1 MKFKNTMIIKK
12 YTLFT
17 ALSVTV
23 FSGWAQD
30 RTLASNNDKM
40 VVTASRFKQPVS
52 TVLAPNN
59 VVTRDDIDRWQAKSL
74 NEVMR
79 RLPGVD
85 IAQTGGLGQG
95 SSMYIR
101 GTEARHV
108 LVLIDG
114 IPLARTGIINA
125 VNFNQIPISLVQRVE
140 YIRGPRSAVYGSG
153 AIGGVINVITQTDQ
167 EGAQI
172 NVGVGSKGY
181 QQYDGS
187 VRQRFGDTLAALAG
201 GYQTTNGFNIK
212 PDSPN
217 PVDSDRDGFRNKNF
231 WAGLEHQF
239 NQQISGF
246 VRGYGYTNNTD
257 YDVGSIPLNSAYSGD
272 EERLYNHTYDTGLR
286 YASGAYSSQLIGSYQ
301 KYKDYNFSSQYG
313 RYGVATTLDN
323 MDQRNVQWGNT
334 YSFESGTLS
343 AGVDWQQQRLTSSNQ
358 TISDTYKQ
366 DNTGLYFSGQ
376 QQFDNLTLE
385 ASGRAD
391 KDEQFGWHE
400 TWQTAAGWEF
410 IPDYRATV
418 SYGTGFLAPSLG
430 QQYGSQRFKIVSNR
444 DLKPEESRQWET
456 GLEGLTG
463 PLNWRLSAYHY
474 KIENLIDYYSDPNTH
489 KGQYYNVDSATIKGV
504 EWTGNVDTGIFTHQ
518 ITLQY
523 MDPRNDKNNEVLAR
537 RSKQQARYQLD
548 WTMFNLD
555 MDVSYQY
562 YGKRYD
568 NSTSTYHSIQ
578 RELPSYSTI
587 DVSATYPVTSHLT
600 VRGRIAN
607 LFNKNYETAYGYKT
621 AGREYYLTGS
631 YNF

>member
-1 MKFKNTMIIKK
+1 MTIKK
-12 YTLFT
+12 YTLLT
-17 ALSVTV
+17 ALSVTA

-30 RTLASNNDKM
+30 NTTTGNNKDEM
-40 VVTASRFKQPVS
+40 VVTAGRFKQPIS
-52 TVLAPNN
+52 TVLAPAD
-59 VVTRDDIDRWQAKSL
+59 VVTRDDIERWQTKSL

-85 IAQTGGLGQG
+85 IAQMGGLGQG

-108 LVLIDG
+108 LILIDG
-114 IPLARTGIINA
+114 IPLARTGI
-125 VNFNQIPISLVQRVE
+125 VNSVNLDQIPISLVQRIE

-172 NVGVGSKGY
+172 NAGVGSKGY

-187 VRQRFGDTLAALAG
+187 VRQRFGDTLATLAG
-201 GYQTTNGFNIK
+201 GYQTTNGYNIK
-212 PDSPN
+212 PNSPN
-217 PVDSDRDGFRNKNF
+217 PIDSDRDGFRNKNF

-239 NQQISGF
+239 NQEISGF

-257 YDVGSIPLNSAYSGD
+257 YDIGGLSSPAYSGD
-272 EERLYNHTYDTGLR
+272 EERLYNHTYDAGLR

-343 AGVDWQQQRLTSSNQ
+343 AGLDWQQQRLTSSNQ
-358 TISDTYKQ
+358 TISDTYKR
-366 DNTGLYFSGQ
+366 DNTGLYLSGQ
-376 QQFDNLTLE
+376 QKLGEVTLE
-385 ASGRAD
+385 ASGRGD

-410 IPDYRATV
+410 VPDYRVTL

-430 QQYGSQRFKIVSNR
+430 QQYGSQRLAIISNS
-444 DLKPEESRQWET
+444 DLKPEESRQWEA
-456 GLEGLTG
+456 GLEGVSG
-463 PLNWRLSAYHY
+463 PLDWRLSAYRN
-474 KIENLIDYYSDPNTH
+474 KIENLIDYSFDNSTF
-489 KGQYYNVDSATIKGV
+489 KGHYYNVNSATIKGV
-504 EWTGNVDTGIFTHQ
+504 EWTGNLTTGIFTHAV
-518 ITLQY
+518 TLQY
-523 MDPRNDKNNEVLAR
+523 IDPRNDSNNEVLAR
-537 RSKQQARYQLD
+537 RSKQQAKYQLD

-568 NSTSTYHSIQ
+568 NISSIYSPTQ
-578 RELPSYSTI
+578 RELSSYSTV
-587 DVSATYPVTSHLT
+587 DVSAGYPVTSHLT

-607 LFNKNYETAYGYKT
+607 LFDKEYETAYGYKT

>member
-1 MKFKNTMIIKK
+1 MTTKNTITIKK
-12 YTLFT
+12 YTLLT
-17 ALSVTV
+17 ALSVTA
-23 FSGWAQD
+23 FSGWAQGNTATGNKD
-30 RTLASNNDKM
+30 EM

-52 TVLAPNN
+52 TVLAPAD

-85 IAQTGGLGQG
+85 IAQFGGVGQG

-108 LVLIDG
+108 LILIDG
-114 IPLARTGIINA
+114 IPLARTGI
-125 VNFNQIPISLVQRVE
+125 VNSVNLDQIPISLVQRVE

-172 NVGVGSKGY
+172 NAGIGSKGY

-187 VRQRFGDTLAALAG
+187 VRQRFGDTLATLAG
-201 GYQTTNGFNIK
+201 SYQTSNGYNIK

-217 PVDSDRDGFRNKNF
+217 PIDNDRDGFRNKNF

-239 NQQISGF
+239 SQEISGF
-246 VRGYGYTNNTD
+246 IRGYGYTNNSD
-257 YDVGSIPLNSAYSGD
+257 YDIGSLSSPAYSGD
-272 EERLYNHTYDTGLR
+272 EERLYNHTYDAGLR

-343 AGVDWQQQRLTSSNQ
+343 AGLDWQQQRLTSSSQ
-358 TISDTYKQ
+358 TISDTYKR
-366 DNTGLYFSGQ
+366 DNTGLYLSGQ
-376 QQFDNLTLE
+376 QKIGNVTLE
-385 ASGRAD
+385 ASGRGD

-410 IPDYRATV
+410 VPDYRVTL

-430 QQYGSQRFKIVSNR
+430 QQYGSQRFDIISNS
-444 DLKPEESRQWET
+444 DLKPEESRQWEA
-456 GLEGLTG
+456 GLEGVTG
-463 PLNWRLSAYHY
+463 PLDWRLSAYHN
-474 KIENLIDYYSDPNTH
+474 KIENLIDYSFDNSIF
-489 KGQYYNVDSATIKGV
+489 KGYYYNVNSATIKGV
-504 EWTGNVDTGIFTHQ
+504 EWTGNLTTGIFTHGV
-518 ITLQY
+518 TLQY
-523 MDPRNDKNNEVLAR
+523 IDPRNDLNNEVLAR
-537 RSKQQARYQLD
+537 RSKQQAKYQLD

-555 MDVSYQY
+555 IDISYQY

-568 NSTSTYHSIQ
+568 NSTSAYSSTQ
-578 RELPSYSTI
+578 RELSSYSTV
-587 DVSATYPVTSHLT
+587 DVSAGYPVTSHLT

-607 LFNKNYETAYGYKT
+607 LFDKEYETAYGYKT

>member
-1 MKFKNTMIIKK
+1 
-12 YTLFT
+12 
-17 ALSVTV
+17 
-23 FSGWAQD
+23 
-30 RTLASNNDKM
+30 
-40 VVTASRFKQPVS
+40 
-52 TVLAPNN
+52 
-59 VVTRDDIDRWQAKSL
+59 
-74 NEVMR
+74 
-79 RLPGVD
+79 
-85 IAQTGGLGQG
+85 
-95 SSMYIR
+95 MYIR

-114 IPLARTGIINA
+114 IPLARTGI
-125 VNFNQIPISLVQRVE
+125 VNSVDFNQIPISLVQRVE

-172 NVGVGSKGY
+172 NAGVGSKGY

-187 VRQRFGDTLAALAG
+187 VRQRFGDTLATLAG
-201 GYQTTNGFNIK
+201 GYQTTNGYNIK
-212 PDSPN
+212 PNSPN
-217 PVDSDRDGFRNKNF
+217 PIDSDRDGFRNKNF

-239 NQQISGF
+239 NQEISGF

-257 YDVGSIPLNSAYSGD
+257 YDVGSLSSPAYSGD
-272 EERLYNHTYDTGLR
+272 EERLYNHTYDAGLR
-286 YASGAYSSQLIGSYQ
+286 YVSGAYSSQLIGSYQ

-334 YSFESGTLS
+334 YSFESATLS
-343 AGVDWQQQRLTSSNQ
+343 AGVDWQQQRLTSSSQ
-358 TISDTYKQ
+358 TISDTYKR
-366 DNTGLYFSGQ
+366 DNTGLYLSGQ
-376 QQFDNLTLE
+376 QKLGNVTLE
-385 ASGRAD
+385 ASGRED

-410 IPDYRATV
+410 VPDYRVTV

-430 QQYGSQRFKIVSNR
+430 QQYGSQRFDIMSNS
-444 DLKPEESRQWET
+444 DLKPEESRQWEA

-463 PLNWRLSAYHY
+463 PVDWRLSAYHN
-474 KIENLIDYYSDPNTH
+474 KIENLIDYTSDPVTY
-489 KGQYYNVDSATIKGV
+489 KGQYYNVNSATIKGV
-504 EWTGNVDTGIFTHQ
+504 ELTGNFDTGMFNHQ

-523 MDPRNDKNNEVLAR
+523 IDPRNDLNNEVLAR
-537 RSKQQARYQLD
+537 RSKQQAKYQLD
-548 WTMFNLD
+548 WTMFNVD

-562 YGKRYD
+562 YSKRYD
-568 NSTSTYHSIQ
+568 NSTSMYNSTQ
-578 RELPSYSTI
+578 RELSSYSTV
-587 DVSATYPVTSHLT
+587 DVSAAYPVTSHLT

-607 LFNKNYETAYGYKT
+607 LFDKEYETAYGYKT